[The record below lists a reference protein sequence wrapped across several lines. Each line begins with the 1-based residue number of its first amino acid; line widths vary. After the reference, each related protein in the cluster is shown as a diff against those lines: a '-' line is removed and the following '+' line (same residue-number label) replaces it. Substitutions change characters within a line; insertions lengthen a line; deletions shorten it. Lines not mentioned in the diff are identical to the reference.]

1 MRSTIVSALAA
12 ILAFVSITSADMAD
26 PIGFV
31 SVTSPQ
37 GSDITFGPSL
47 HQPPAFTG
55 TIGSIS
61 NGDTLTVTSN
71 PAWTVDEFAG
81 THYVLICNGDREGL
95 FASVASNT
103 ADSVT
108 LTFISET
115 LGDQVGDRVEA
126 GNSFKIIPFW
136 TFGTLFPEGS
146 VPAGTKVLVSD
157 RSQTGINKPGRF
169 INYFEGF
176 GWYDGP
182 TEKNNEIIY
191 PDESVIIRTATGQS
205 LDLSVQGSVPTSA
218 LRVVLHHV
226 TEGQDQDLN
235 FINPFPVPV
244 TLANLFSPGPSG
256 DGDKILLSNNSQDGI
271 NKPGRF
277 VNYFDGFGWYDGPT
291 EKNNELIEPGQGIT
305 YRRVASNSADL
316 VITQI
321 PDYQQN

>member
-1 MRSTIVSALAA
+1 MKSILSIAT
-12 ILAFVSITSADMAD
+12 LAFFTSVLPTPAEIIN
-26 PIGFV
+26 PTGFV

-37 GSDITFGPSL
+37 GSDITFGPPL
-47 HQPPAFTG
+47 HQTPAFSG
-55 TIGSIS
+55 IIGSIS
-61 NGDTLTVTSN
+61 NGDTLTVSSS
-71 PAWTVDEFAG
+71 PAWTADEFAG

-95 FASVASNT
+95 FASIASNT

-115 LGDQVGDRVEA
+115 LGDQLGDRVEA
-126 GNSFKIIPFW
+126 GNTFKIIPFW
-136 TFGTLFPEGS
+136 TFGTLFPDGS

-191 PDESVIIRTATGQS
+191 PDESVIIRTAAGQS
-205 LDLSVQGSVPTSA
+205 LDLSVQGAAPTSA

-226 TEGQDQDLN
+226 TEGQDQDIN

-244 TLANLFSPGPSG
+244 TLANLFSPGSSG